1 MNIYQILD
9 LANATIA
16 EYGLYGW
23 KAELDN
29 GKKRAGACHYS
40 RRVLSFSQH
49 ILPNASDEDVLETI
63 RHEVAHAIV
72 GHSAGHGPAFKRQLI
87 EMGGTGRRT
96 HSMATPELR
105 WKATCPTHGAIG
117 TRRTRPQGQHTHR
130 RCGQVITWTDSVT
143 GAKVGGG
150 EPVRNWKL
158 DLPIIDVRIAADGTR
173 TEVHTPARTAP
184 KPRPASAVK
193 SRPCTCKCGGSTKGG
208 MYLPGHDARHVAEL
222 FDLVNRKAD
231 DPQWLNAEYAFQ
243 KLPTAALRDKLAK
256 RLAARTS

>member
-117 TRRTRPQGQHTHR
+117 TRRTRPQGQHT
-130 RCGQVITWTDSVT
+130 
-143 GAKVGGG
+143 
-150 EPVRNWKL
+150 
-158 DLPIIDVRIAADGTR
+158 
-173 TEVHTPARTAP
+173 PARTAP